1 MSRNDERVENGRGLG
16 VRLSF
21 SYHCP
26 LQLKLKRYYEK
37 PTKKRERLEY
47 EKCYRIYNREM
58 KKKIA
63 FVMKQHDP
71 LPPV

>member
-1 MSRNDERVENGRGLG
+1 MKMGEVWGRGYHL
-16 VRLSF
+16 LI
-21 SYHCP
+21 YHCP

-58 KKKIA
+58 KKRIA